1 VGMWGGGPPAAFR
14 YMEKRTKHF
23 EVNSM
28 QGSVVV
34 VGFSLTIV
42 LWGDRMD
49 GGNHIVL

>member
-1 VGMWGGGPPAAFR
+1 
-14 YMEKRTKHF
+14 
-23 EVNSM
+23 
-28 QGSVVV
+28 VV